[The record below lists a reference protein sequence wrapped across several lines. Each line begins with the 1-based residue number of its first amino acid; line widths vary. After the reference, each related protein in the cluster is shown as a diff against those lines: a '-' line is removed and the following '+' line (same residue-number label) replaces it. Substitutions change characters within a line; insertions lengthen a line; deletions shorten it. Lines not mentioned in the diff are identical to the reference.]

1 VTVLKNG
8 TLIFAP
14 TQTIPMRKSLIL
26 LSALFLF
33 LSGAVY
39 AQSTERTELEKKR
52 KQTLQEIDI
61 LNRQYNE
68 IRQNKKASLG
78 QLAVIQRKIAL
89 RNRMIGD
96 INKQVNVINQNI
108 NNSYKEMRRLQK
120 DLDTLKMN
128 YAHNV
133 VYAYK
138 NRSNYD
144 FLNFLFSA
152 SDFNDAVRRI
162 AYMRAYRNYRSQQLD
177 AIVKTE
183 KLYKEKIVELSNN
196 KKEKTAV
203 LGEQNKEMGELVKDK
218 NEQASVVNDIKKK
231 EKEINKTLAAKKK
244 QAQQLQSSI
253 TAVINR
259 EIAAAKKEATAK
271 AKAEEARIKEEA
283 KNNATVTATP
293 TTTATVTNKTTT
305 TTTVKKEET
314 KKPASYL
321 EYNKED
327 IALGANFESNRGKLP
342 FPVDNGYIIGN
353 YGSNVVPGT
362 NIKYTQDFIT
372 ISSPIGTTVK
382 ACFDGEVMSV
392 YDVGGMTAVT
402 IKHGKYF
409 TTYSNLSSVNVSKG
423 QQVKTGQSIGRVG
436 ENLDGDGEI
445 NFILAKEL
453 QFINPTGWLRS
464 R

>member
-1 VTVLKNG
+1 MQRILVII
-8 TLIFAP
+8 TL
-14 TQTIPMRKSLIL
+14 L
-26 LSALFLF
+26 LLQISVA
-33 LSGAVY
+33 
-39 AQSTERTELEKKR
+39 AQQPNERAELEKKR
-52 KQTLQEIDI
+52 KETLREIEI
-61 LNRQYNE
+61 LNNQYNE
-68 IRQNKKASLG
+68 IKKNKKASLG
-78 QLAVIQRKIAL
+78 QLAVIQRKLEL
-89 RNRMIGD
+89 RNKIIGD

-128 YAHNV
+128 YAQNV
-133 VYAYK
+133 VYSYK

-152 SDFNDAVRRI
+152 SNFNDAIRRI

-203 LGEQNKEMGELVKDK
+203 LGEQTKEMGELVKDK
-218 NEQASVVNDIKKK
+218 NEQAAVVNDIKKK
-231 EKEINKTLAAKKK
+231 EKEINNTLAAKKK

-259 EIAAAKKEATAK
+259 ELKAAKIEADRLEKERIAREKANAATV
-271 AKAEEARIKEEA
+271 INEA
-283 KNNATVTATP
+283 KNNTSS
-293 TTTATVTNKTTT
+293 TTT
-305 TTTVKKEET
+305 TPKTTPVVKKEET

-327 IALGANFESNRGKLP
+327 IALGANFESNKGRLP
-342 FPVDNGYIIGN
+342 FPVDNGYISGF

-362 NIKYTQDFIT
+362 NIKYNQDFIT
-372 ISSPIGTTVK
+372 ISSPVGTSVK

-392 YDVGGMTAVT
+392 YDIGGMTAVT
-402 IKHGKYF
+402 LKHGKYF
-409 TTYSNLSSVNVSKG
+409 TTYSNLSSANVSKG
-423 QQVKTGQSIGRVG
+423 QQIKTGQLIGKVG
-436 ENLDGDGEI
+436 ENLDGDGEL
-445 NFILAKEL
+445 NFILAREL

>member
-1 VTVLKNG
+1 M
-8 TLIFAP
+8 
-14 TQTIPMRKSLIL
+14 QRL
-26 LSALFLF
+26 LAFVLFLAVQ
-33 LSGAVY
+33 LSVT
-39 AQSTERTELEKKR
+39 AQQPNERAELERKKR
-52 KQTLQEIDI
+52 ETQKEIDI
-61 LNRQYNE
+61 LTNQYNE
-68 IRQNKKASLG
+68 IKKNKKASLG
-78 QLAVIQRKIAL
+78 QLAVIQRKLEL
-89 RNRMIGD
+89 RNKIIGD
-96 INKQVNVINQNI
+96 INKQVNVISQNI

-128 YAHNV
+128 YAQNV

-152 SDFNDAVRRI
+152 SDFNDAIRRI
-162 AYMRAYRNYRSQQLD
+162 SYMRAYRNYRSQQLD

-183 KLYKEKIVELSNN
+183 KLYKEKIVELTNN

-203 LGEQNKEMGELVKDK
+203 LGEQTKEMGELVKDK
-218 NEQASVVNDIKKK
+218 NEQAAVVDEIKKK

-244 QAQQLQSSI
+244 QSQQLQASI

-259 EIAAAKKEATAK
+259 EIANARKEAAAK
-271 AKAEEARIKEEA
+271 AKAEEAKIKEEA
-283 KNNATVTATP
+283 KNNTTVNAPNTNTA
-293 TTTATVTNKTTT
+293 VTNKPAV
-305 TTTVKKEET
+305 VKKEET

-327 IALGANFESNRGKLP
+327 IALGASFESNKGRLP
-342 FPVDNGYIIGN
+342 FPVDNGYISGN
-353 YGSNVVPGT
+353 FGTNTVPGT
-362 NIKYTQDFIT
+362 SVKYQQDFIT
-372 ISSPIGTTVK
+372 ITSPVGTSVK

-409 TTYSNLSSVNVSKG
+409 TTYSNLASATVSKG
-423 QQVKTGQSIGRVG
+423 QQVKTGQLIGRVG
-436 ENLDGDGEI
+436 ENLDGDGEL
-445 NFILAKEL
+445 NFILAREL